1 MMNETGNYPGQAWL
15 WLYTFW
21 YQIKPFSTSTQ
32 RRRADLGDHG
42 RALPRARL
50 RAVPPGRAVAAER
63 LGVYRLIWRD
73 YYRQAEARRE

>member
-21 YQIKPFSTSTQ
+21 YQVPPFSTSTQ

-42 RALPRARL
+42 DPLARTGLHPVHPRGALAP
-50 RAVPPGRAVAAER
+50 AATS
-63 LGVYRLIWRD
+63 
-73 YYRQAEARRE
+73 ASTA